1 MPLFY
6 QQDINEST
14 RLGVWKIEEPEQF
27 FLDIVPLQRA
37 ITHPQKRLQHLA
49 GRFLLKHL
57 FDDFPY
63 REIQI
68 ASTRKPFLPDEQFHF
83 SISHCG
89 NYAAAI
95 ASRTQRV
102 GIDIEIPTE
111 KVFRILHKF
120 LHKDELMAF
129 KLASSQVVLLDEQM
143 GDFELEEADP
153 TLPTLLW
160 SIKESMFKWWGWGE
174 VDFSEAMR
182 LNAFELQSEG
192 ILSAMFTK
200 NEIEIPLRI
209 QYRQWQNL
217 LLSWTA
223 TDPDVIKRV
232 D

>member
-27 FLDIVPLQRA
+27 FLDIVPLQRN
-37 ITHPQKRLQHLA
+37 ITHPNKRLQHLA

-63 REIQI
+63 KEIQI
-68 ASTRKPFLPDEQFHF
+68 AGTRKPFLPDEQYHF

-89 NYAAAI
+89 EYAAAI
-95 ASRTQRV
+95 VSRFERV

-120 LHKDELMAF
+120 LHKEELMQF
-129 KLASSQVVLLDEQM
+129 KLASSQVVLLDEHL
-143 GDFELEEADP
+143 GDYELEDTDP
-153 TLPTLLW
+153 KLPTLLW
-160 SIKESMFKWWGWGE
+160 SIKESIFKWWGWGE
-174 VDFSEAMR
+174 VDFSDAMR
-182 LNAFELQSEG
+182 LSSFESKESGNLT
-192 ILSAMFTK
+192 AMFIK
-200 NEIEIPLRI
+200 NEIEIPLRVH
-209 QYRQWQNL
+209 YRQWEDL
-217 LLSWTA
+217 LLTWTA
-223 TDPDVIKRV
+223 TEPDVIKRV